1 MKKLDLIV
9 FLRNFTIRRWNSA
22 WTKEVKYYFTD
33 GVLVKEVYF
42 ILSSIFFRYHRLY
55 GASRARQAF
64 VAMTSVYNNSYNVQD
79 LEMMPKGKTSEI
91 LTVLENTRLFP
102 VNSTKSKI
110 YHIIHHETYGKY
122 SVAQELNAAFD
133 LPNLSANLEHNANIK
148 LVVLESRLRD
158 FLRVLDKTVKS
169 ETPRQDKLEKFKV
182 FEEEWQG
189 FGESV
194 LEKHP
199 DKTFVIMLD
208 NPVGAEIE
216 KKDEE
221 EVVKKKV
228 ADRKFGQTLIQMVI

>member
-1 MKKLDLIV
+1 M
-9 FLRNFTIRRWNSA
+9 
-22 WTKEVKYYFTD
+22 
-33 GVLVKEVYF
+33 
-42 ILSSIFFRYHRLY
+42 
-55 GASRARQAF
+55 
-64 VAMTSVYNNSYNVQD
+64 
-79 LEMMPKGKTSEI
+79 
-91 LTVLENTRLFP
+91 
-102 VNSTKSKI
+102 
-110 YHIIHHETYGKY
+110 
-122 SVAQELNAAFD
+122 AQELNAAFD
-133 LPNLSANLEHNANIK
+133 SPNLSANLEHNANIK

-228 ADRKFGQTLIQMVI
+228 ADRKFGQTLIQRVRDCSKIGRHFKF